1 MRYKTLVVVVAL
13 LMSAAAPTASSAST
27 TAGTSETTAGTY
39 EGSLA
44 NGTTWVAEVPDDWN
58 GTVLLYSHG
67 YLPSFIGAPNL
78 PASAPD
84 PGTAAA
90 LLDRGY
96 ALVGSSYT
104 AAGWALPTAPD
115 DQLDSLAAA
124 IDAIGHAPDRVL
136 AYGSSMGGLVTAK
149 IVETDGGVID
159 GALPTCGIV
168 DGGLTLNNYQL
179 DGAHAIDT
187 LLAPETE
194 IQLAD
199 FASVADSFVSTQQ
212 LVGAVQA
219 AQDTPEGRAR
229 IALAATLFKLPTRA
243 AGGELP
249 AARDWDA
256 MEQNQFEWLVTTLPF
271 VVPARTD
278 IEAAVGGNASWNA
291 GVDYRALFRHAADR
305 KEVAALYRT
314 AGLDLGADLDRL
326 SDTADVVADGDAIDA
341 IVDTSVPTG
350 EIGIPVLTLHTV
362 ADNLVPVQH
371 EAGYAERVRRA
382 GAKHYLRQ
390 AFVDRVGH
398 CAFTTAE
405 MVAAVE
411 ALDSRVETGRWGRIT
426 TPAALQVA
434 AESSGLGDAAFVRRP
449 ADIRDLDDRADAV
462 VGP

>member
-1 MRYKTLVVVVAL
+1 
-13 LMSAAAPTASSAST
+13 
-27 TAGTSETTAGTY
+27 
-39 EGSLA
+39 
-44 NGTTWVAEVPDDWN
+44 
-58 GTVLLYSHG
+58 
-67 YLPSFIGAPNL
+67 
-78 PASAPD
+78 
-84 PGTAAA
+84 
-90 LLDRGY
+90 
-96 ALVGSSYT
+96 
-104 AAGWALPTAPD
+104 
-115 DQLDSLAAA
+115 
-124 IDAIGHAPDRVL
+124 
-136 AYGSSMGGLVTAK
+136 
-149 IVETDGGVID
+149 
-159 GALPTCGIV
+159 
-168 DGGLTLNNYQL
+168 
-179 DGAHAIDT
+179 
-187 LLAPETE
+187 
-194 IQLAD
+194 
-199 FASVADSFVSTQQ
+199 
-212 LVGAVQA
+212 
-219 AQDTPEGRAR
+219 
-229 IALAATLFKLPTRA
+229 
-243 AGGELP
+243 
-249 AARDWDA
+249 

-291 GVDYRALFRHAADR
+291 GVDYRALFRQAADR
-305 KEVAALYRT
+305 KEVAALYRM
-314 AGLDLGADLDRL
+314 ADLDLGADLDLL
-326 SDTADVVADGDAIDA
+326 SDTADVVADADAIDA

-350 EIGIPVLTLHTV
+350 ELGIPVLTLHTV